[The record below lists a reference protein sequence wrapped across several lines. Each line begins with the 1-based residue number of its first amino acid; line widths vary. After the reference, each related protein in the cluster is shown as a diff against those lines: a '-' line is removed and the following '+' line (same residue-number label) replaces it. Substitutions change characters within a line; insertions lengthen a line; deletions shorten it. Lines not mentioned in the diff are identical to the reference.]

1 MLGFVYIWHHIS
13 NNWKRIITIPLAL
26 TSMVLTNYFIIF
38 TPPCFEFSSQIVH
51 DKAAGGK
58 TSFFGIKLEVKWGKK
73 IFINAIRTVII

>member
-1 MLGFVYIWHHIS
+1 
-13 NNWKRIITIPLAL
+13 
-26 TSMVLTNYFIIF
+26 MVLTNYFIIF

-73 IFINAIRTVII
+73 IFVNAIRTVII